1 MLTESYYGVP
11 VSPSSSTTVTNAV
24 VQIANQKSLLV
35 SDDFASW
42 TQSRPPV
49 PWKNGGPNP
58 KSPLFLRRLRGTGSL
73 YGTAFIYRCLL
84 IFLTNLTSA
93 ICLES
98 VLCSQEIRDLKCL
111 HVFHKECLDKWYL
124 QDQFHCPLCH
134 RAYYQ
139 QHIQPTNEFVWMV

>member
-11 VSPSSSTTVTNAV
+11 VSPSSSTTATNAV
-24 VQIANQKSLLV
+24 VQIASLKRLPV
-35 SDDFASW
+35 SDDCANW
-42 TQSRPPV
+42 MRNRLPV
-49 PWKNGGPNP
+49 PWKNGGPSP
-58 KSPLFLRRLRGTGSL
+58 KSRLVLRRLRGTGSL
-73 YGTAFIYRCLL
+73 YGTLSTLPIEMK
-84 IFLTNLTSA
+84 LTNLTSA
-93 ICLES
+93 ICLEP